1 MMRYIWFNSS
11 WFVHLNHPYISHRR
25 RRRIS
30 TNFGGIQHW
39 RGKKTRSGSGACSSR
54 RTINFYRQR
63 NQSVSGQW
71 FGGCILR
78 GWKGLDRS
86 EETSSCELRQ
96 PKYHWLRKQAVEHHW
111 WDGRSIRAGS
121 QENNGSFDRIYTE
134 VVVSGTE
141 AAFLGN
147 ISTAKKQTQR
157 NDYWGWSFVP

>member
-1 MMRYIWFNSS
+1 MRYISFNSS
-11 WFVHLNHPYISHRR
+11 WFIRSNHPYISHRR
-25 RRRIS
+25 GRRVS

-39 RGKKTRSGSGACSSR
+39 RGKETRTGSGACSSR
-54 RTINFYRQR
+54 RTINLREQR

-71 FGGCILR
+71 FGGCVLR

-86 EETSSCELRQ
+86 EETSSRELRQ
-96 PKYHWLRKQAVEHHW
+96 PKHHRFRKQAVEHHR

-141 AAFLGN
+141 TTFLGN
-147 ISTAKKQTQR
+147 VSAAKKQTKR
-157 NDYWGWSFVP
+157 NDHRGRCLVP